1 MNEAQLSAGD
11 AKAFAKSFKQM
22 LRDIGVDPKESD
34 YETMLWDFASSLK
47 FDPKFDK
54 IPDWSMADSIAG
66 EFEKLIED
74 IYGMLISDENIFAP
88 RLEEN
93 LDGIIQNL
101 TEEFRMKSELFGK
114 GTIVCKRG
122 KCKGSVE
129 ISGKTVKVNWLYDEK
144 MHMEDNWSDDSKK
157 YPKEFTITFNG
168 KDEHFRGSEKD
179 LFQGK
184 YRYIKAFRPSS
195 SMDVIRL
202 NPRDGS
208 GGFNLNDIYVEGWS
222 GSGFKIK
229 VTKWGKTGYPGN
241 MPHGVPTIY

>member
-1 MNEAQLSAGD
+1 MLNEAQLSAGD

-114 GTIVCKRG
+114 GTIVCKTRG
-122 KCKGSVE
+122 GRGFCRGSVE
-129 ISGKTVKVNWLYDEK
+129 ISGTEVKPIDWLYDEK
-144 MHMEDNWSDDSKK
+144 AASLDSFRAGNAKHAQ
-157 YPKEFTITFNG
+157 EFTITFNG
-168 KDEHFRGSEKD
+168 PGEENEQLAKKFIPPFTKKNLASIELDDVNNPKGFFLNSAYKTIKVEPS
-179 LFQGK
+179 K
-184 YRYIKAFRPSS
+184 Y
-195 SMDVIRL
+195 
-202 NPRDGS
+202 
-208 GGFNLNDIYVEGWS
+208 
-222 GSGFKIK
+222 FKIK
-229 VTKWGKTGYPGN
+229 VTKWGKSANNYN
-241 MPHGVPTIY
+241 